1 MRSKEF
7 LKTCILLFLLLTMLL
22 FSVQLLVFRNL
33 PVEARG
39 DFETSLRT
47 VLRSLGFDEL
57 AEMLPKQVGSLDP
70 YDYSSRFA
78 FPSSLTYNAE
88 DAPVSTAY
96 QMSSTLESYTE
107 LKPVLEAVLETVPEE
122 TDEDAWNA
130 LCGEQG
136 SVVVDFGRPL
146 SLRLFLQV
154 AGKNDQNVPADARF
168 RYLVLREQNGG
179 SEALVQL
186 VDGRYLRFRS
196 EAVYASGFS
205 SYFRTLRT
213 GGGAQPVSLIG
224 RADSL
229 PGRTVSERY
238 ERGGALERQ
247 LVFPA
252 EEGIAP
258 ELCFATNP
266 IYVEGRFQEQSLEN
280 LLVALS
286 FNPGS
291 ISRRTTQE
299 GDQVYIE
306 NRSSV
311 RVTPG
316 GEISFQVSED
326 TAGLA
331 ISDLV
336 GGTSPEKYSVC
347 DVLYAAQS
355 LFSSIE
361 QELVGGEAVL
371 RFEEAYYDPEQQAL
385 VVGFDYVLEG
395 VRVRLTD
402 GEGGTVRAATLTYRN
417 GYFVEGEIHA
427 RNYVRTG
434 PDTKRMNV
442 LQMAQAL
449 ALKGEAYS
457 RMEIL
462 YLDPIEEGSA
472 ELTPEYYS
480 VGEED

>member
-1 MRSKEF
+1 MKSKEF
-7 LKTCILLFLLLTMLL
+7 LKTCILLFLLFTMLA

-33 PVEARG
+33 PVESRG

-57 AEMLPKQVGSLDP
+57 ADMLPKQVGSLDP

-78 FPSSLTYNAE
+78 FPSSLTYNE
-88 DAPVSTAY
+88 EEGPISTAY
-96 QMSSTLESYTE
+96 QMSSTLQSYTE

-122 TDEDAWNA
+122 SDEDTWEA
-130 LCGEQG
+130 LCGERG
-136 SVVVDFGRPL
+136 SVIVDFGRTL
-146 SLRLFLQV
+146 SLPLFLQV
-154 AGKNDQNVPADARF
+154 AGRNDQNVPTDARF
-168 RYLVLREQNGG
+168 RYLILRERDGN
-179 SEALVQL
+179 SEVLVKL
-186 VDGRYLRFRS
+186 SDGRYLKF
-196 EAVYASGFS
+196 EAAVTYTSGLGN
-205 SYFRTLRT
+205 YFRTLRT
-213 GGGAQPVSLIG
+213 SGGAQTVSLIG
-224 RADSL
+224 RPDSL

-238 ERGGALERQ
+238 EQGGALERQ
-247 LVFPA
+247 LVFPT

-258 ELCFATNP
+258 QLCFSTNP
-266 IYVEGRFQEQSLEN
+266 IYVENRFQEQSLEN

-316 GEISFQVSED
+316 GKISFQVSED

-331 ISDLV
+331 INDLV
-336 GGTSPEKYSVC
+336 GGTSPEEYSVC

-355 LFSSIE
+355 LFGSME
-361 QELVGGEAVL
+361 QDLIGGEAVL
-371 RFEEAYYDPEQQAL
+371 RFEEAYYDAEQQAL
-385 VVGFDYVLEG
+385 IVGFDYVLEG
-395 VRVRLTD
+395 VRVTLKD
-402 GEGGTVRAATLTYRN
+402 EAGETVRAATLTYRN

-427 RNYVRTG
+427 RNYTRTG
-434 PDTKRMNV
+434 PDTKRMNI

-449 ALKGEAYS
+449 ALKGEDYS

-480 VGEED
+480 VGGGE